1 MRKLAWF
8 SGGFAA
14 ACLWAGYR
22 EPGALPAGV
31 AAALLAAALAAA
43 LAAWL
48 ATRPRTDVDALFLRS
63 PGERKTRYA
72 VYQIAR
78 RGLALALG
86 GVLAFGWA
94 GVYYGLFRIPA
105 QTWIGEETALSG
117 EVVTYPS
124 PTSIGGYSVTLHL
137 DGGFFAPDV
146 LAYGPADWSE
156 LKPGD
161 RLSCA
166 ARVKSSARAWGD
178 ETAYYTARGVYLI
191 AYCDDEAEVTPGSGV
206 PFHLWPIVC
215 ARKLREGIYAA
226 FDETAAPIAA
236 AVTLGD
242 RTGLDAT
249 LYSAFNRAGLMHA
262 AVVSGLHISFLV
274 GIGLV
279 LCGRNRKIAL
289 AMIPLLVFYAL
300 MAGGTPSAFRAVIM
314 QSALLF
320 APIARREED
329 APSALALALL
339 VLLLQNPFAAASVG
353 LQLSFASV
361 AGILL
366 VSEPLY
372 RWMYRPLKARRPGKD
387 QRVKRVLWKVGRAV
401 LTVVAASLGALLF
414 TVPLTALYFR
424 QIPLLSPLSGVLA
437 LWALSLLM
445 VCALI
450 LGTLAVFLP
459 VPAAVLGTAA
469 GVLGHYA
476 RWVALVLGKIPF
488 ASMSTDSRYCLIWLA
503 AVYLALAAAFLG
515 RERPKHP
522 WLTVGALVLLLCAA
536 IGLGRLETDTA
547 QLTVAALDVGQ
558 GSSTALVSGGRTALV
573 DCGGSG
579 SRSAGDVAAD
589 WFAAQGR
596 ARLDLLVLTHFDS
609 DHFNGVEQ
617 LLYRMKVAQIAIPA
631 GGAGSEDTTRLLALA
646 EEASARVILVDE
658 TRYLTLGEAEL
669 TLFPPLSGGASN
681 EAGLF
686 ALCTV
691 GDFDVLI
698 TGDADSFV
706 EKMLVKYCDVP
717 DVELLIV
724 GHHGSRN
731 SSCEEFLR
739 STAPELAVI
748 SVGADNSYGHPAP
761 ETLERLQAL
770 GSEVHRTDEEGSVT
784 VRVRDGQVGIS

>member
-14 ACLWAGYR
+14 ACLWASYR
-22 EPGALPAGV
+22 GPGALPAGI
-31 AAALLAAALAAA
+31 AAALLAAA

-48 ATRPRTDVDALFLRS
+48 ATRPRTDGDARFLRF
-63 PGERKTRYA
+63 PGERKNRYA
-72 VYQIAR
+72 VYQAAR

-86 GVLAFGWA
+86 GLLAFGWA
-94 GVYYGLFRIPA
+94 GVHYELFRAPA
-105 QTWIGEETALSG
+105 EKWIGDETTLSG

-124 PTSIGGYSVTLHL
+124 PTSIGGYSVTIHL

-146 LAYGPADWSE
+146 LAYGPADWSG

-161 RLSCA
+161 RLSCT
-166 ARVKSSARAWGD
+166 ARVKSSTRAYGD
-178 ETAYYTARGVYLI
+178 ETTYYTAKGVYLI
-191 AYCDDEAEVTPGSGV
+191 AYCNDGAEVTPTQSV
-206 PFHLWPIVC
+206 PFHLWPTVC
-215 ARKLREGIYAA
+215 ARKLREGIDAA
-226 FDETAAPIAA
+226 FDKTVAPIAI

-242 RTGLDAT
+242 KTGLDGT

-262 AVVSGLHISFLV
+262 AVVSGFHISFLV
-274 GIGLV
+274 GMALA
-279 LCGRNRKIAL
+279 LCGRNRRAAL
-289 AMIPLLVFYAL
+289 AILPLLVFFAL

-329 APSALALALL
+329 VPSALALALL
-339 VLLLQNPFAAASVG
+339 MLLLQNPFAAASVG

-361 AGILL
+361 VGILL

-372 RWMYRPLKARRPGKD
+372 RWMYRPLKARRLGKA
-387 QRVKRVLWKVGRAV
+387 QRVKLALWKAGRIV
-401 LTVVAASLGALLF
+401 LTGASTSLGAMLF
-414 TVPLTALYFR
+414 TVPLIALYFG
-424 QIPLLSPLSGVLA
+424 QIPLLSPLSNVLA

-459 VPAAVLGTAA
+459 VPAAALGTMAV
-469 GVLGHYA
+469 VLGHYA
-476 RWVALVLGKIPF
+476 RWAALLLGKFPF
-488 ASMSTDSRYCLIWLA
+488 ASLSTDSRYCLIWLA

-515 RERPKHP
+515 RDRPKRP
-522 WLTVGALVLLLCAA
+522 LLSVCALALLLCAA

-579 SRSAGDVAAD
+579 SRSAGDIAAD

-617 LLYRMKVAQIAIPA
+617 LLYRMKVAQIAIPS
-631 GGAGSEDTTRLLALA
+631 GETDSENTARLLALA
-646 EEASARVILVDE
+646 EEAGAQVIWVDE
-658 TRYLTLGEAEL
+658 TKYLPLGMAEL
-669 TLFPPLSGGASN
+669 TLFPPFGGGTSN
-681 EAGLF
+681 ESGLF
-686 ALCTV
+686 ALCSV
-691 GDFDVLI
+691 DDFDVLI
-698 TGDADSFV
+698 TGDADAFV
-706 EKMLVKYCDVP
+706 EKMLVKYCGIP
-717 DVELLIV
+717 DIELLIV
-724 GHHGSRN
+724 GHHGSKN

-739 STAPELAVI
+739 ATAPELALI
-748 SVGADNSYGHPAP
+748 SAGANNSYGHPAP
-761 ETLERLQAL
+761 ETLERLEVL
-770 GSEVHRTDEEGSVT
+770 GSEIHRTDQEGSVT
-784 VRVRDGQVGIS
+784 VRVRDGQIGIT